1 MATPDIDADVDRLY
15 QLPLDQ
21 FTGARNALAK
31 ELKRPAIKGLE
42 KPSIAAWAVN
52 QLYWKERSSYNR
64 LTQAGERLRAE
75 HRKLLTGKSADIRAA
90 EQGHREALRTAVDKI
105 KRLLNDSG
113 HAATEATL
121 TAVQETLE
129 ALPSDDR
136 AGRLVKPLKPMGFE
150 ALAGIPSASLRAG
163 PSASLRAGPSTSLR
177 AGPSTSV
184 AAGRSRTPP
193 RPGSGPAGASG
204 LKLVKSATDE
214 KWVRDEAKRREKE
227 ERERKE
233 RQREAE
239 KELKAAE
246 AAMLRAEDAVKK
258 AEKALGELR
267 ATRDDAVSEYQRARL
282 RARE

>member
-31 ELKRPAIKGLE
+31 ELKRPAIKDLE

-52 QLYWKERSSYNR
+52 QLYWKERSSYNQ

-136 AGRLVKPLKPMGFE
+136 PGRLVKPRKPMGFE
-150 ALAGIPSASLRAG
+150 ALAGI
-163 PSASLRAGPSTSLR
+163 PSTSLR

-184 AAGRSRTPP
+184 AAGRPRTPP

-204 LKLVKSATDE
+204 LKLVKSVTVE
-214 KWVRDEAKRREKE
+214 KHQRDQAKRREKE
-227 ERERKE
+227 ERDRKE